1 MKFAACWHTTAQ
13 RGTATSLAARRLTPC
28 WTARLSDDVDV
39 FHDTETAVAASW
51 EMDRTLLDQNGF
63 TISLLR
69 QFPTF
74 IEAEIARDA
83 EALVMQW
90 AYDSAFRF
98 FP

>member
-1 MKFAACWHTTAQ
+1 M
-13 RGTATSLAARRLTPC
+13 
-28 WTARLSDDVDV
+28 
-39 FHDTETAVAASW
+39 AASW